1 MSNPNKSLVVPFI
14 AVTTL
19 FFAWGFITQMID
31 PLIGSVKT
39 VFSLTNTEAML
50 TQFAYFM
57 AYGVV
62 SLPAAAL
69 VARTGYGKSIVLALS
84 AMIVGCLIVPLAT
97 MVGTYELVL
106 VALFIIASG
115 VTVLQVAANPLV
127 AGLGPPKWSHLRLLF
142 SQAFNSV
149 GTVIAPYIGSAIM
162 LSGGVFAAQN
172 GAVADAAQ
180 RTESLRSIDTA
191 FFVVVGLIA
200 LLVVLILVSRKRIEA
215 AAPGLAQSHEISVL
229 PALRSR
235 WAVLGAIA
243 IFLYVGSEVTIGS
256 LLTNFLHQED
266 VLNVDMERAGKLVSF
281 YWMGAMIGRF
291 VGSALLLK
299 VPAPR
304 LLTVFTLVAAALCLT
319 VTQTGGEVAA
329 YAAIA
334 VGLFNSIMFPVIFSL
349 TLERSTASNAA
360 TSGLLCMAIVGGAI
374 LPLLGGLIAD
384 VSNRNMA
391 FYVPMLGYAALFL
404 FALAA
409 ARAPVATAAGQP
421 APGIAH

>member
-1 MSNPNKSLVVPFI
+1 MTNGNKSLVIPLV

-31 PLIGSVKT
+31 PLIASVKA
-39 VFSLTNTEAML
+39 VFRLTNTESML

-69 VARTGYGKSIVLALS
+69 VARAGYGKAIVIALV
-84 AMIVGCLIVPLAT
+84 AMIVGCLVVPLAT
-97 MVGTYELVL
+97 QVGAYELVL

-127 AGLGPPKWSHLRLLF
+127 ASLGPPRWSHLRLLF

-162 LSGGVFAAQN
+162 LSGGVFAAQD
-172 GAVADAAQ
+172 GAAVDEVRRA
-180 RTESLRSIDTA
+180 ESLRSIDTA
-191 FFVVVGLIA
+191 FFVVVGLIV
-200 LLVVLILVSRKRIEA
+200 LLVVLIVSSRKRIEA
-215 AAPGLAQSHEISVL
+215 AAPALAESHESSIL

-266 VLNVDMERAGKLVSF
+266 ILNVNIERAGKLVSF
-281 YWMGAMIGRF
+281 YWMGAMVGRF
-291 VGSALLLK
+291 VGSALLLR
-299 VPAPR
+299 VPAAR
-304 LLTVFTLVAAALCLT
+304 LLTLFTLVATALCLT
-319 VTQTGGEVAA
+319 VTQSGGEVAA

-334 VGLFNSIMFPVIFSL
+334 VGLFNSIMFPVIFTL
-349 TLERSTASNAA
+349 TLERSTASQAA
-360 TSGLLCMAIVGGAI
+360 TSGLLCMAIIGGAI
-374 LPLLGGLIAD
+374 LPLLGGVIAD
-384 VSNRNMA
+384 AANRSLA
-391 FYVPMLGYAALFL
+391 FFVPACGYIGLFL

-409 ARAPVATAAGQP
+409 GRAPVAAADRAVASTA
-421 APGIAH
+421 H

>member
-1 MSNPNKSLVVPFI
+1 MTNVNKSLVVPLV

-31 PLIGSVKT
+31 PLIAAVRT
-39 VFSLTNTEAML
+39 VFSLTNTESML

-69 VARTGYGKSIVLALS
+69 VARAGYTKAIVIALV
-84 AMIVGCLIVPLAT
+84 AMILGCLVVPLAT
-97 MVGTYELVL
+97 QRGTYELVL

-127 AGLGPPKWSHLRLLF
+127 ASLGPPKWSHLRLLF

-149 GTVIAPYIGSAIM
+149 GTVIAPYLGSAIM
-162 LSGGVFAAQN
+162 LSGGVFAAQD
-172 GAVADAAQ
+172 GAAVDAAR

-191 FFVVVGLIA
+191 FFVVVALIV
-200 LLVVLILVSRKRIEA
+200 LLVVLIWVSRKRIEA
-215 AAPGLAQSHEISVL
+215 AAPALSQSHETSIL

-266 VLNVDMERAGKLVSF
+266 ILNVNIERAGKLVSF
-281 YWMGAMIGRF
+281 YWMGAMVGRF

-299 VPAPR
+299 VPAQR
-304 LLTVFTLVAAALCLT
+304 LLTIFTLVAAVLCFT
-319 VTQTGGEVAA
+319 VTQSSGGVAA
-329 YAAIA
+329 YAALAI
-334 VGLFNSIMFPVIFSL
+334 GLFNSIMFPVIFTL
-349 TLERSTASNAA
+349 TLERSTASQAA
-360 TSGLLCMAIVGGAI
+360 TSGLLCMAIIGGAI
-374 LPLLGGLIAD
+374 LPLLGGV
-384 VSNRNMA
+384 VSDAASRSMA
-391 FYVPMLGYAALFL
+391 FFVPACGYVGLFL

-409 ARAPVATAAGQP
+409 ARAPVATGRP
-421 APGIAH
+421 VVSTAH

>member
-1 MSNPNKSLVVPFI
+1 MTNQNKSLVLPFI

-31 PLIGSVKT
+31 PLIASVKA
-39 VFSLTNTEAML
+39 VFSLTNTESML

-69 VARTGYGKSIVLALS
+69 VARAGYGKSIVIALV
-84 AMIVGCLIVPLAT
+84 AMVVGCLVVPLAT
-97 MVGTYELVL
+97 QVGTYELVL

-127 AGLGPPKWSHLRLLF
+127 AGLGPPRWSHLRLLF
-142 SQAFNSV
+142 SQAFNSM
-149 GTVIAPYIGSAIM
+149 GTVLAPYIGSAIM
-162 LSGGVFAAQN
+162 LSGGVFAAQD
-172 GAVADAAQ
+172 GAATDAVRRA
-180 RTESLRSIDTA
+180 ESLRSIDTA
-191 FFVVVGLIA
+191 FFVVVGMIVLLA
-200 LLVVLILVSRKRIEA
+200 LLIVFTRKRIEA
-215 AAPGLAQSHEISVL
+215 AAPTLTQSHETSIL

-266 VLNVDMERAGKLVSF
+266 ILNVNIERAGKLVSF

-291 VGSALLLK
+291 LGSALLLR
-299 VPAPR
+299 VPAYR
-304 LLTVFTLVAAALCLT
+304 LLTLFTLVAAALCLV
-319 VTQTGGEVAA
+319 VTQSGGSVAA

-334 VGLFNSIMFPVIFSL
+334 VGLFNSIMFPVIFTL
-349 TLERSTASNAA
+349 TLERSTASQAA
-360 TSGLLCMAIVGGAI
+360 TSGLLCMAIIGGAI
-374 LPLLGGLIAD
+374 LPLFGGMIAD
-384 VSNRNMA
+384 AANRSMA
-391 FYVPMLGYAALFL
+391 FFVPACGYVGLFL

-409 ARAPVATAAGQP
+409 GRAPVASENRPVASP
-421 APGIAH
+421 AH

>member
-1 MSNPNKSLVVPFI
+1 MTNENKSLVVPLV

-31 PLIGSVKT
+31 PLVAAVRT
-39 VFSLTNTEAML
+39 VFSLTNTESML

-69 VARTGYGKSIVLALS
+69 VARAGYTKAIVIALA
-84 AMIVGCLIVPLAT
+84 AMIVGCLVIPLAT
-97 MVGTYELVL
+97 QRGTYELVL

-127 AGLGPPKWSHLRLLF
+127 ASLGPPKWSHLRLLF

-149 GTVIAPYIGSAIM
+149 GTVIAPYLGSAIM
-162 LSGGVFAAQN
+162 LSGGVFAAQD
-172 GAVADAAQ
+172 GAAVDVAQ

-191 FFVVVGLIA
+191 FFVVAALIV

-215 AAPGLAQSHEISVL
+215 AAPALSQSHETSIL

-256 LLTNFLHQED
+256 LLTNFLHQENI
-266 VLNVDMERAGKLVSF
+266 LNVNIERAGKLVSF
-281 YWMGAMIGRF
+281 YWMGAMVGRF
-291 VGSALLLK
+291 LGSALLLK

-304 LLTVFTLVAAALCLT
+304 LLTLFTLVAAVLCLT
-319 VTQTGGEVAA
+319 VTQSSGGVAA
-329 YAAIA
+329 YAALA
-334 VGLFNSIMFPVIFSL
+334 VGLFNSIMFPVIFTL
-349 TLERSTASNAA
+349 TLERSTASQAA
-360 TSGLLCMAIVGGAI
+360 TSGLLCMAIIGGAI
-374 LPLLGGLIAD
+374 LPLLGGVISDAA
-384 VSNRNMA
+384 SRSMA
-391 FYVPMLGYAALFL
+391 FFVPLCGYVGLFL

-409 ARAPVATAAGQP
+409 SRAPIAASQPVASTA
-421 APGIAH
+421 H

>member
-1 MSNPNKSLVVPFI
+1 MTNKSKSLVVPFI

-31 PLIGSVKT
+31 PLVASVKA
-39 VFSLTNTEAML
+39 VFSLSNTESML

-69 VARTGYGKSIVLALS
+69 VARAGYGRAIAIALA
-84 AMIVGCLIVPLAT
+84 AMIVGCLVIPLAT
-97 MVGTYELVL
+97 QLGTYELVL

-149 GTVIAPYIGSAIM
+149 GTVLAPYIGSAIM
-162 LSGGVFAAQN
+162 LSGGVFAAQD
-172 GAVADAAQ
+172 GAVVEAAR

-191 FFVVVGLIA
+191 FFVVVGLIV
-200 LLVVLILVSRKRIEA
+200 LLVVLIVASRKRIEA
-215 AAPGLAQSHEISVL
+215 AAPALAQSHETSIL

-266 VLNVDMERAGKLVSF
+266 ILNVSLERAGKLVSF
-281 YWMGAMIGRF
+281 YWMGAMVGRF
-291 VGSALLLK
+291 IGSVLLLK
-299 VPAPR
+299 VPAYR
-304 LLTVFTLVAAALCLT
+304 LLTLFTLVAAALCLT
-319 VTQTGGEVAA
+319 VTQSGGEVAA

-334 VGLFNSIMFPVIFSL
+334 VGLFNSIMFPVIFTL
-349 TLERSTASNAA
+349 TLERSTASQAA
-360 TSGLLCMAIVGGAI
+360 TSGLLCMAITGGAI
-374 LPLLGGLIAD
+374 LPLLGGVISDEA
-384 VSNRNMA
+384 NRSMA
-391 FYVPMLGYAALFL
+391 FFVPACGYIALFV
-404 FALAA
+404 FALVAGRAGVAA
-409 ARAPVATAAGQP
+409 ANRPAASTA
-421 APGIAH
+421 H

>member
-1 MSNPNKSLVVPFI
+1 MTNENRSLVAPLI

-31 PLIGSVKT
+31 PLIASVKA
-39 VFSLTNTEAML
+39 VFSLSNTESML
-50 TQFAYFM
+50 TQFAYFT

-69 VARTGYGKSIVLALS
+69 VARAGYGKSIVIALV
-84 AMIVGCLIVPLAT
+84 AMIVGCLVVPLAT
-97 MVGTYELVL
+97 QVGTYELVL

-149 GTVIAPYIGSAIM
+149 GTVIAPYVGSAIM
-162 LSGGVFAAQN
+162 LSGGVFAAQD
-172 GAVADAAQ
+172 GAAVDEARRA
-180 RTESLRSIDTA
+180 ESLRSIDSA
-191 FFVVVGLIA
+191 FFVVVGLIV
-200 LLVVLILVSRKRIEA
+200 LLVVLIAASRKRIEA
-215 AAPGLAQSHEISVL
+215 AAPTLQESHDRSIL

-256 LLTNFLHQED
+256 LLTNFLHQAD
-266 VLNVDMERAGKLVSF
+266 ILNVNIERAGKLVSF
-281 YWMGAMIGRF
+281 YWMGAMVGRF
-291 VGSALLLK
+291 VGSVLLLR
-299 VPAPR
+299 VPAAR
-304 LLTVFTLVAAALCLT
+304 LLTLFTLIAAVLCLT
-319 VTQTGGEVAA
+319 VTQSGGELAA

-334 VGLFNSIMFPVIFSL
+334 VGLFNSVMFPVIFTL
-349 TLERSTASNAA
+349 TLERSTASQAA
-360 TSGLLCMAIVGGAI
+360 TSGLLCMAIIGGAI

-384 VSNRNMA
+384 AANRSLA
-391 FYVPMLGYAALFL
+391 FLVPACGYIGLFV

-409 ARAPVATAAGQP
+409 ARAPVASANRPVASAA
-421 APGIAH
+421 H

>member
-1 MSNPNKSLVVPFI
+1 MTKQNRGLVVPFI

-31 PLIGSVKT
+31 PLIASVKT
-39 VFSLTNTEAML
+39 VFSLSNTESML

-69 VARTGYGKSIVLALS
+69 VARAGYGKSIVLALL
-84 AMIVGCLIVPLAT
+84 AMIVGCLVIPLAT
-97 MVGTYELVL
+97 SLGTYELVL

-127 AGLGPPKWSHLRLLF
+127 AGLGPPSWSHLRLLF

-162 LSGGVFAAQN
+162 LSGGVFAAKN
-172 GAVADAAQ
+172 GAVIDAAQ
-180 RTESLRSIDTA
+180 RAESLRSIDKA
-191 FFVVVGLIA
+191 FFIVVGLIV
-200 LLVVLILVSRKRIEA
+200 LLVVLILASRKRIEA
-215 AAPGLAQSHEISVL
+215 AAPGLAQPSETSIL

-235 WAVLGAIA
+235 WAVFGAIA

-256 LLTNFLHQED
+256 LLTNFLHQSD
-266 VLNVDMERAGKLVSF
+266 ILNVNIERAGKLVSF
-281 YWMGAMIGRF
+281 YWMGAMVGRF

-299 VPAPR
+299 VPAAR
-304 LLTVFTLVAAALCLT
+304 LLTLFTFVAAVLCFT
-319 VTQTGGEVAA
+319 VTQSGGEVAA
-329 YAAIA
+329 YSAIA

-374 LPLLGGLIAD
+374 LPLLGGVISDA
-384 VSNRNMA
+384 SNRSMA
-391 FYVPMLGYAALFL
+391 FFVPMLGYVGLFL
-404 FALAA
+404 FAF
-409 ARAPVATAAGQP
+409 AAGRARVAVADRP
-421 APGIAH
+421 AASLAH

>member
-1 MSNPNKSLVVPFI
+1 MTNENKSLVVPLV

-31 PLIGSVKT
+31 PLIAAVRT
-39 VFSLTNTEAML
+39 VFSLTNTESML

-69 VARTGYGKSIVLALS
+69 VARVGYTKAIVIALL
-84 AMIVGCLIVPLAT
+84 AMIVGCLVVPLAT
-97 MVGTYELVL
+97 QRGTYELVL

-127 AGLGPPKWSHLRLLF
+127 ASLGPAKWSHLRLLF

-149 GTVIAPYIGSAIM
+149 GTVIAPYLGSAIM
-162 LSGGVFAAQN
+162 LSGGVFAAQD
-172 GAVADAAQ
+172 GAAVDAAR

-191 FFVVVGLIA
+191 FFVVVALIV
-200 LLVVLILVSRKRIEA
+200 LLVVLILASRRRIEA
-215 AAPGLAQSHEISVL
+215 AAPALTRSHETSIL

-266 VLNVDMERAGKLVSF
+266 ILNVNIERAGKLVSF
-281 YWMGAMIGRF
+281 YWMGAMVGRF
-291 VGSALLLK
+291 LGSALLLK

-304 LLTVFTLVAAALCLT
+304 LLTLFTLVAAVLCLT
-319 VTQTGGEVAA
+319 VTQSSGGVAA
-329 YAAIA
+329 YAALA
-334 VGLFNSIMFPVIFSL
+334 VGLFNSIMFPVIFTL
-349 TLERSTASNAA
+349 TLERSTASQAA
-360 TSGLLCMAIVGGAI
+360 TSGLLCMAIIGGAI
-374 LPLLGGLIAD
+374 LPLLGGVISDAA
-384 VSNRNMA
+384 SRSMA
-391 FYVPMLGYAALFL
+391 FFVPLCGYVGLFL

-409 ARAPVATAAGQP
+409 ARAPVATSQP
-421 APGIAH
+421 AASTAH

>member
-1 MSNPNKSLVVPFI
+1 MTNENRSLVVPLV

-31 PLIGSVKT
+31 PLIASVKT
-39 VFSLTNTEAML
+39 VFSLSNTESML

-69 VARTGYGKSIVLALS
+69 VARAGYGKAIVIALI
-84 AMIVGCLIVPLAT
+84 AMIVGCLVVPLAT
-97 MVGTYELVL
+97 QLGTYQLVL

-127 AGLGPPKWSHLRLLF
+127 ASLGPPKWSHLRLLF

-149 GTVIAPYIGSAIM
+149 GTVIAPYIGSSIM
-162 LSGGVFAAQN
+162 LSGGVFAAQD
-172 GAVADAAQ
+172 GAALDAAR

-191 FFVVVGLIA
+191 FFVVVGLIV
-200 LLVVLILVSRKRIEA
+200 LLVVLILASRKRIEA
-215 AAPGLAQSHEISVL
+215 AAPALTQSHETSIL

-266 VLNVDMERAGKLVSF
+266 ILNVNIERAGKLVSF
-281 YWMGAMIGRF
+281 YW
-291 VGSALLLK
+291 
-299 VPAPR
+299 
-304 LLTVFTLVAAALCLT
+304 
-319 VTQTGGEVAA
+319 
-329 YAAIA
+329 
-334 VGLFNSIMFPVIFSL
+334 
-349 TLERSTASNAA
+349 
-360 TSGLLCMAIVGGAI
+360 
-374 LPLLGGLIAD
+374 
-384 VSNRNMA
+384 
-391 FYVPMLGYAALFL
+391 
-404 FALAA
+404 
-409 ARAPVATAAGQP
+409 
-421 APGIAH
+421 

>member
-1 MSNPNKSLVVPFI
+1 MTNKSRSLVVPLV

-31 PLIGSVKT
+31 PLIASVKA
-39 VFSLTNTEAML
+39 VFSLSNTESML

-69 VARTGYGKSIVLALS
+69 VARAGYGKAIVIALI
-84 AMIVGCLIVPLAT
+84 AMIVGCLVVPLAT
-97 MVGTYELVL
+97 QVGTYELVL
-106 VALFIIASG
+106 LALFIIASG

-127 AGLGPPKWSHLRLLF
+127 AGLGPQKWSHLRLLF

-149 GTVIAPYIGSAIM
+149 GTVIAPYIGSSIM
-162 LSGGVFAAQN
+162 LSGGVFAAQD
-172 GAVADAAQ
+172 GAAADAAR

-191 FFVVVGLIA
+191 FFVVVGLIV
-200 LLVVLILVSRKRIEA
+200 LLVVLIVASRKRIEA
-215 AAPGLAQSHEISVL
+215 AAPALTQSHETSIL

-266 VLNVDMERAGKLVSF
+266 ILNVNIERAGKLVSF
-281 YWMGAMIGRF
+281 YWMGAMVGRF
-291 VGSALLLK
+291 IGSALLLK
-299 VPAPR
+299 VPASR
-304 LLTVFTLVAAALCLT
+304 LLTLFTLVAAALCLT
-319 VTQTGGEVAA
+319 VTQSGGSVAA

-334 VGLFNSIMFPVIFSL
+334 VGLFNSIMFPVIFTL
-349 TLERSTASNAA
+349 TLERSTASQAA
-360 TSGLLCMAIVGGAI
+360 TSGLLCMAIIGGAI
-374 LPLLGGLIAD
+374 LPLLGGVISDEA
-384 VSNRNMA
+384 NRSMA
-391 FYVPMLGYAALFL
+391 FFVPACGYIGLFV

-409 ARAPVATAAGQP
+409 GRAPVSAVDRPAVSTA
-421 APGIAH
+421 H

>member
-1 MSNPNKSLVVPFI
+1 MKSDNKSLVVPFI

-19 FFAWGFITQMID
+19 FFAWGFITQMVD
-31 PLIGSVKT
+31 PLIASVKT
-39 VFSLTNTEAML
+39 VFSLTNTESML

-69 VARTGYGKSIVLALS
+69 IARAGYAKSIVIALV
-84 AMIVGCLIVPLAT
+84 AMIVGCLVVPLAT
-97 MVGTYELVL
+97 QLGTYHLVL

-127 AGLGPPKWSHLRLLF
+127 ADLGPHKWTHLRLLF
-142 SQAFNSV
+142 SQAFNSL
-149 GTVIAPYIGSAIM
+149 GTVIAPFIGSAIM
-162 LSGGVFAAQN
+162 LSGGMFAAKD
-172 GAVADAAQ
+172 GAAVDAAQ
-180 RTESLRSIDTA
+180 RAESLRSIDTA
-191 FFVVVGLIA
+191 FFVVTGMIA

-215 AAPGLAQSHEISVL
+215 AAPALAQEHDTAIL

-235 WAVLGAIA
+235 WAVLGALA

-256 LLTNFLHQED
+256 QLTLFLHQED
-266 VLNVDMERAGKLVSF
+266 ILNVNVERAGKLVSF

-291 VGSALLLK
+291 LGSALLLR
-299 VPAPR
+299 VPAYR
-304 LLTVFTLVAAALCLT
+304 LLTLFTLVAAALCLL

-334 VGLFNSIMFPVIFSL
+334 VGLFNSIMFPVIFTL
-349 TLERSTASNAA
+349 TLERSTASQAA
-360 TSGLLCMAIVGGAI
+360 TSGLLCMAIIGGAL
-374 LPLLGGLIAD
+374 LPLLAGAITDA
-384 VSNRNMA
+384 SSRSMS
-391 FYVPMLGYAALFL
+391 FFVPTCGYIGLFL

-409 ARAPVATAAGQP
+409 GRAPVASTNRAAASTA
-421 APGIAH
+421 H

>member
-1 MSNPNKSLVVPFI
+1 MRNENKSLIVPLV

-31 PLIGSVKT
+31 PLIAAVRT
-39 VFSLTNTEAML
+39 VFSLTNTESML

-69 VARTGYGKSIVLALS
+69 VTRAGYGKSIVIALA
-84 AMIVGCLIVPLAT
+84 AMIVGCLVVPLAT
-97 MVGTYELVL
+97 QLGTYELVL

-127 AGLGPPKWSHLRLLF
+127 ASLGPSKWSHLRLLF

-162 LSGGVFAAQN
+162 LSGGVFAAQD
-172 GAVADAAQ
+172 GAAVDAAR

-191 FFVVVGLIA
+191 FFVVVGLIV
-200 LLVVLILVSRKRIEA
+200 LLVVLIVASRKRIEA
-215 AAPGLAQSHEISVL
+215 AAPALTASHETSIL

-266 VLNVDMERAGKLVSF
+266 ILNVNIERAGKLVSF
-281 YWMGAMIGRF
+281 YWMGAMVGRF
-291 VGSALLLK
+291 LGSALLLK
-299 VPAPR
+299 VPASR
-304 LLTVFTLVAAALCLT
+304 LLTLFTLVAAILCLT
-319 VTQTGGEVAA
+319 VTQSTGGVAA

-334 VGLFNSIMFPVIFSL
+334 VGLFNSIMFPVIFTL
-349 TLERSTASNAA
+349 TLERSTASQAA
-360 TSGLLCMAIVGGAI
+360 TSGLLCMAIIGGAI
-374 LPLLGGLIAD
+374 LPLLGGVISDAASRSL
-384 VSNRNMA
+384 A
-391 FYVPMLGYAALFL
+391 FLVPACGYIGLFA

-409 ARAPVATAAGQP
+409 SRAPVTTNQP
-421 APGIAH
+421 AASAAH

>member
-1 MSNPNKSLVVPFI
+1 MTSQNRGLVVPFI

-31 PLIGSVKT
+31 PLIASVKA
-39 VFSLTNTEAML
+39 VFSLSNTESML

-57 AYGVV
+57 AYGVI

-69 VARTGYGKSIVLALS
+69 VARTGYARSIVIALAG
-84 AMIVGCLIVPLAT
+84 MIVGCLVVPLAT
-97 MVGTYELVL
+97 SVGTYELVL

-127 AGLGPPKWSHLRLLF
+127 AGLGPPQWSHLRLLF

-149 GTVIAPYIGSAIM
+149 GTVIAPYIGSSIM
-162 LSGGVFAAQN
+162 LSGGVFAASN
-172 GAVADAAQ
+172 GAVVDAAQ
-180 RTESLRSIDTA
+180 RAESLRSIDKA
-191 FFVVVGLIA
+191 FFIVVALIV
-200 LLVVLILVSRKRIEA
+200 LLAVLILVSRKRIEA
-215 AAPGLAQSHEISVL
+215 AAPGLAQPGSTSIL

-235 WAVLGAIA
+235 WAVFGAIA

-256 LLTNFLHQED
+256 LLTNFLHQPD
-266 VLNVDMERAGKLVSF
+266 ILNVDIERAGKLVSF

-291 VGSALLLK
+291 VGSALLLRL
-299 VPAPR
+299 PAAR
-304 LLTVFTLVAAALCLT
+304 LLTLSTFIAAALCFT
-319 VTQTGGEVAA
+319 VTQSGGSVAA

-374 LPLLGGLIAD
+374 LPLLGGVIAD
-384 VSNRNMA
+384 ASNRSMA
-391 FYVPMLGYAALFL
+391 FFVPMLGYAGLFL
-404 FALAA
+404 FAF
-409 ARAPVATAAGQP
+409 AAGRARVAPADRP
-421 APGIAH
+421 APSLAH